1 VRRQL
6 GLPAEQVPSNIGSYG
21 NTTAGTIL
29 ILYHVLRACTVIDTG
44 SLVCFTAFSAGAHH
58 GAVLYEE
65 A

>member
-1 VRRQL
+1 
-6 GLPAEQVPSNIGSYG
+6 VPSNIGSYG

-29 ILYHVLRACTVIDTG
+29 ILYHVLRACTVIATG